1 MTLLL
6 PLTTIRSLNLKNED
20 GLIKSY
26 TEQHDHPPNEQSTVL
41 EWFDSME
48 IHNCLWFVRNVL
60 IPRFPNQKEL
70 FDTVCRQVAF
80 ICTESILP
88 LWDIVHPKDQL
99 LRYTFNTAK
108 RFVEQPNDTDK
119 ETLYRLRSRA
129 EAAFDGTGGMFWS
142 ADLVRYIVQSVV
154 NDDNDFAKYA
164 HSVTTRAYG
173 FYHDQW
179 QKDKID
185 RVEIADAIESAR
197 KRLDQLL
204 IDLESVTQ

>member
-6 PLTTIRSLNLKNED
+6 PITTFRSFNLKYED
-20 GLIKSY
+20 RLIESY
-26 TEQHDHPPNEQSTVL
+26 TDKYGRSPDEQSTVR
-41 EWFDSME
+41 EWFDCMM
-48 IHNCLWFVRNVL
+48 IHDCLWFVRHAL
-60 IPRFPNQKEL
+60 MPRFPDQKEL

-88 LWDIVHPKDQL
+88 LWDTVHPKDQL

-108 RFVEQPNDTDK
+108 RFLEQPNDTDK
-119 ETLYRLRSRA
+119 ETLCCLRSRA
-129 EAAFDGTGGMFWS
+129 EAAFDGTGRVFWS
-142 ADLVRYIVQSVV
+142 ADLIRYIVQSVV

-179 QKDKID
+179 QKDKTD
-185 RVEIADAIESAR
+185 RIEIEDAIESAR

-204 IDLESVTQ
+204 TDLESVTQ